1 LKSRSR
7 PAARTAGRMASKRQ
21 RHRRAQR
28 RTARRADGGVPIGE
42 PGAPVEGSDAGDAA
56 DLHEQHRR
64 ASQSRLRADVKRRFE
79 TAKRLADQAPAAA
92 EAEARRAIGASA
104 KAFWRAEE
112 TEYEDREHDLM
123 HELGRWT
130 RQTFGCSVSFDGKEY
145 KQRCPIAIAHKR
157 LGFSIAFVADR
168 ICSICGG
175 DLSECPHLRQRAY
188 WVRGGIGPSGQCP
201 VCLSEQGCSHRNDHL
216 YRVSVV
222 SIIREIRE
230 LPSISLVSRPA
241 MPEARLT
248 ELPISN
254 RDLVRSLGQGF
265 RPGMPLS
272 CDECLRP
279 CTGFG
284 ELPADLG
291 TEQDAEAPEETAPSA
306 DPTPAGGSQRERV
319 ARL

>member
-1 LKSRSR
+1 LEPRSR
-7 PAARTAGRMASKRQ
+7 PAARMAGRMASKRQ
-21 RHRRAQR
+21 RHRRVER
-28 RTARRADGGVPIGE
+28 RTGRRPDGGVPIIE

-79 TAKRLADQAPAAA
+79 TAKRLADHAPAAA
-92 EAEARRAIGASA
+92 EAEARRAIGAAA
-104 KAFWRAEE
+104 KAFWRAED

-123 HELGRWT
+123 HDLGRWT

-175 DLSECPHLRQRAY
+175 DLSECPHLRHRAY
-188 WVRGGIGPSGQCP
+188 WVRGGLGPSGQCP
-201 VCLSEQGCSHRNDHL
+201 VCLSEQECSHRNDHL

-230 LPSISLVSRPA
+230 LPSVSLVSRPA

-254 RDLVRSLGQGF
+254 EDLVRSLGHRF

-279 CTGFG
+279 CKGFE
-284 ELPADLG
+284 ELPADIG
-291 TEQDAEAPEETAPSA
+291 TEPGANPSDGETPSPDRTDAV
-306 DPTPAGGSQRERV
+306 GSSREPL

>member
-1 LKSRSR
+1 
-7 PAARTAGRMASKRQ
+7 MASKRQ
-21 RHRRAQR
+21 RHRRAER
-28 RTARRADGGVPIGE
+28 RTARRADGGVPISE

-56 DLHEQHRR
+56 DLHERHRR
-64 ASQSRLRADVKRRFE
+64 ASQSRLRADVKRRFKM
-79 TAKRLADQAPAAA
+79 AKRLADHSPAAA

-104 KAFWRAEE
+104 RAFWHAEDSE
-112 TEYEDREHDLM
+112 FEDREHDLM

-145 KQRCPIAIAHKR
+145 KQRCPIVIAHKR

-175 DLSECPHLRQRAY
+175 DLSECPHLRRRAY

-201 VCLSEQGCSHRNDHL
+201 VCLSEEACSHRNDHL

-230 LPSISLVSRPA
+230 LPSVSIVSRPA

-248 ELPISN
+248 ELRVSN
-254 RDLVRSLGQGF
+254 ESLARHFGSGF
-265 RPGMPLS
+265 RPGIPLS
-272 CDECLRP
+272 CDECLAP
-279 CTGFG
+279 CKGF
-284 ELPADLG
+284 EEFPADFRAESPQAEEA
-291 TEQDAEAPEETAPSA
+291 TESMEPN
-306 DPTPAGGSQRERV
+306 GSDGRASRRKV
-319 ARL
+319 ATR